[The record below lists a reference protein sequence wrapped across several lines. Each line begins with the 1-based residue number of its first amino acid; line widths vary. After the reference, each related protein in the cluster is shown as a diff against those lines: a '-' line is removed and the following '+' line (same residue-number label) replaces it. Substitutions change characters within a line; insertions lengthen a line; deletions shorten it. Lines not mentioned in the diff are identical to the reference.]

1 MGGRSGVQR
10 IPNRHHSQPS
20 SRENYTKRTSRFGA
34 EGERF
39 DLTKTQL
46 SSKMSPHEIAM
57 KNREW
62 VGRPGEMSFQL
73 ATAEAKIFFFTEQ
86 KASKL

>member
-1 MGGRSGVQR
+1 M
-10 IPNRHHSQPS
+10 P
-20 SRENYTKRTSRFGA
+20 